1 MKTCWNGQ
9 NVCYRLLRDLTFET
23 LSFKANCSIRRSGMI
38 EEEFTM
44 FENQEIE
51 LLLKKRDSKSWTFSL
66 LKIYNLNSNMVEL
79 VLAFLYSNEL
89 DNERRN

>member
-23 LSFKANCSIRRSGMI
+23 LSFKVNCSIRRSGMI

-51 LLLKKRDSKSWTFSL
+51 LLLQKRDSKSWTF
-66 LKIYNLNSNMVEL
+66 
-79 VLAFLYSNEL
+79 
-89 DNERRN
+89 

>member
-1 MKTCWNGQ
+1 
-9 NVCYRLLRDLTFET
+9 
-23 LSFKANCSIRRSGMI
+23 MI

-51 LLLKKRDSKSWTFSL
+51 LLLQKRDSKSWTFSL

>member
-23 LSFKANCSIRRSGMI
+23 LSFKVNCSIRRSGMI

-51 LLLKKRDSKSWTFSL
+51 LLLHFIGL
-66 LKIYNLNSNMVEL
+66 FHY
-79 VLAFLYSNEL
+79 
-89 DNERRN
+89 